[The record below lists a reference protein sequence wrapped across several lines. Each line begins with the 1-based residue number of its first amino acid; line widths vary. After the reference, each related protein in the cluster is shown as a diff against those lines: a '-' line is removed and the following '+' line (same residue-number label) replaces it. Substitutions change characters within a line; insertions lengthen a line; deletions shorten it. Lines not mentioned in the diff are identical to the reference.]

1 MKQAVVFLRDRKAGV
16 LTEDENGYTFQ
27 YDRNFLL
34 SDDAEAIS
42 LTLPLSEKPFH
53 DKVLFPFFDGLI
65 PEGWLLDIAE
75 KSWKIDVRDRMSL
88 LLACCKDCIG
98 AVGVEPIRN
107 GEE

>member
-1 MKQAVVFLRDRKAGV
+1 MKQAVVFLRDKKAGV

-27 YDRNFLL
+27 YDRGFLH

-53 DKVLFPFFDGLI
+53 DKVIFPFFD
-65 PEGWLLDIAE
+65 E
-75 KSWKIDVRDRMSL
+75 IDVRDRMSL

-107 GEE
+107 EEE